1 VEVLKGKENKLIE
14 RYKRCRPYSD
24 YIAFGVL
31 LIMLPILVE
40 IGVLKYSYLTIIA
53 GILIYSI
60 VALGLN
66 LLLGYSGLISLG
78 TAGFMGLGTYLAAYL
93 TADLNLPFE
102 LSLLISI
109 AVPMVIGI
117 LTGLVSL
124 RIEGFYLA
132 IATLAISEI
141 FRKVFVELEV
151 ITNGFSGKKAGY
163 PELLGFIEL
172 GRNGSFVVIVVSLV
186 AVMIIAHNIINSYT
200 GRAFQA
206 MRGSEAAAQAMGV
219 NIYKYRLLSFA
230 IAVAFSALGG
240 VLYIHFFKY
249 TYPNAWTLTLSLN
262 ILAVII
268 IGGIRSI
275 PGTILGSFIVFGVPD
290 LVLKRLPIIGD
301 FDGLAYIF
309 NGVLIILVILFYPT
323 GLIHIKYDI
332 RKLASKIRKGK
343 ENYSDHGSVSAE

>member
-1 VEVLKGKENKLIE
+1 MEKRENKLIE
-14 RYKRCRPYSD
+14 KYKKSRPYSD
-24 YIAFGVL
+24 YIIFGAL
-31 LIMLPILVE
+31 LILLPILVE
-40 IGVLKYSYLTIIA
+40 IGFLKYSYLTIIA
-53 GILIYSI
+53 SILIYSI
-60 VALGLN
+60 AALGLN
-66 LLLGYSGLISLG
+66 ILLGYSGLISLG
-78 TAGFMGLGTYLAAYL
+78 TAGFMGLGTYLAAYF

-102 LSLLISI
+102 LSLLISV

-141 FRKVFVELEV
+141 FRKVFVEFEV
-151 ITNGFSGKKAGY
+151 VTNGFSGKKAGY
-163 PELLGFIEL
+163 PELLGFIKL
-172 GRNGSFVVIVVSLV
+172 GRNGSFILIVVFLV

-206 MRGSEAAAQAMGV
+206 MRGSEAAAQAMGI

-230 IAVAFSALGG
+230 IAVAYSALGG
-240 VLYIHFFKY
+240 VLYIHFVKY

-290 LVLKRLPIIGD
+290 LILKRLPIIGD
-301 FDGLAYIF
+301 FDGMAYIF
-309 NGVLIILVILFYPT
+309 NGILIILVILFYPT
-323 GLIHIKYDI
+323 GLIHMKNDI
-332 RKLASKIRKGK
+332 RRFFLKIKKGK
-343 ENYSDHGSVSAE
+343 ENYSEHGSVNTK